1 MVADT
6 PLGVTRFITA
16 CILNCFSRSGRGA
29 FLLSALG
36 FCGILDAW
44 KEAEN
49 VKILFINLPYH
60 GHVIPT
66 IGLVQELIKAGH
78 QVTYLMPYDWET
90 IIFDSGAEFLGYE
103 NNPQLDKQIRN
114 AFFKAEE
121 IIASYDLLLYE
132 QFFFVGKHLAE
143 KYGKKCVRIFTA
155 PATNK
160 ELMRQFLSSGGPMGI
175 FRLPLIGTL
184 WTMDA
189 VKGLGI
195 KLKCRNWLDE
205 IVENPPD
212 CNLVYTLCSFQP
224 FVEDFP
230 EEQFH
235 FIGPSV
241 YDRKEENFPALAKP
255 VIYISIGT
263 ILKGG
268 ENFFRA
274 CLEAFEKEKV
284 TVVLTV
290 GNFDISRL
298 KYIPENF
305 MIKNRVPQI
314 AVLKQASLFITHGGM
329 NSVSEAMVHGV
340 PMVVIPFVSDQP
352 VNAWQVEKLG
362 LGKVLEYKTITA
374 NALRDAAFAVMEDRQ
389 IQEKLRKIQK
399 EISCSPG
406 NAGAVKLMEAYF
418 KNNT

>member
-1 MVADT
+1 M
-6 PLGVTRFITA
+6 R
-16 CILNCFSRSGRGA
+16 
-29 FLLSALG
+29 
-36 FCGILDAW
+36 
-44 KEAEN
+44 
-49 VKILFINLPYH
+49 ILFINLPYH

-66 IGLVQELIKAGH
+66 IGLVQELVRAGH
-78 QVTYLMPYDWET
+78 QVTYLMPYDWEERIT
-90 IIFDSGAEFLGYE
+90 GSGAEFLGYE
-103 NNPQLDKQIRN
+103 NHPQLDKQIRN

-121 IIASYDLLLYE
+121 VIASHDLVLYE

-143 KYGKKCVRIFTA
+143 KHGKRCVRIFTA

-160 ELMRQFLSSGGPMGI
+160 ELMRKFISSGGPMGI

-189 VKGLGI
+189 VKELGI
-195 KLKCRNWLDE
+195 KLQCRNWLDE
-205 IVENPPD
+205 IVENPPN
-212 CNLVYTLCSFQP
+212 CNFVYTLRSFQP
-224 FVEDFP
+224 FAEDFP

-241 YDRKEENFPALAKP
+241 YDRKEEDFPALAKP

-274 CLEAFEKEKV
+274 CLEAFGQKKV
-284 TVVLTV
+284 TVVLSV

-298 KYIPENF
+298 KHIPENF
-305 MIKNRVPQI
+305 VIRNRVPQI

-340 PMVVIPFVSDQP
+340 PMAVIPFVSDQP
-352 VNAWQVEKLG
+352 VNARQVEKLG
-362 LGKVLEYKTITA
+362 LGKVLDYKTITA
-374 NALRDAAFAVMEDRQ
+374 DALRDAAFAVMKDRQ
-389 IQEKLRKIQK
+389 IQENLRKIQN
-399 EISCSPG
+399 EIANAPG
-406 NAGAVKLMEAYF
+406 NRGAVKIVKTYGE
-418 KNNT
+418 NNDNENRTLNLKRNDGR

>member
-1 MVADT
+1 M
-6 PLGVTRFITA
+6 
-16 CILNCFSRSGRGA
+16 
-29 FLLSALG
+29 
-36 FCGILDAW
+36 
-44 KEAEN
+44 
-49 VKILFINLPYH
+49 KILFINLPYY

-78 QVTYLMPYDWET
+78 QVTYLMPYDWEMQ
-90 IIFDSGAEFLGYE
+90 ISDSGAEFLGYE

-121 IIASYDLLLYE
+121 VIASHDLVLYE

-160 ELMRQFLSSGGPMGI
+160 ALMRAFISSGGPMGI
-175 FRLPLIGTL
+175 FRIPLIGTL
-184 WTMDA
+184 WTQDC

-212 CNLVYTLCSFQP
+212 CNLVYTLHSFQP
-224 FVEDFP
+224 FAEDFP
-230 EEQFH
+230 EGQFH

-241 YDRKEENFPALAKP
+241 YDRKEEDFPALAKP

-263 ILKGG
+263 ILKGR

-284 TVVLTV
+284 TVVLSV

-298 KYIPENF
+298 KHIPENF
-305 MIKNRVPQI
+305 VIRNRVPQI

-340 PMVVIPFVSDQP
+340 SMVVIPFVSDQP
-352 VNAWQVEKLG
+352 VNARQVEKLG
-362 LGKVLEYKTITA
+362 LGKVLDYKVITA
-374 NALRDAAFAVMEDRQ
+374 DTLRDAAFAVMEDRR
-389 IQEKLRKIQK
+389 IRENLRKIQN
-399 EISCSPG
+399 EIANAPG
-406 NAGAVKLMEAYF
+406 NRGAVKIVEAYGE
-418 KNNT
+418 NNEN